1 MIFESADNMV
11 TLMAELL
18 TFQNLFIIKY
28 TIFKI
33 NFKGLIKNNYDSF
46 LARVLFDYF
55 TMMVLEFILK
65 KTINKVR

>member
-65 KTINKVR
+65 KTINKAR